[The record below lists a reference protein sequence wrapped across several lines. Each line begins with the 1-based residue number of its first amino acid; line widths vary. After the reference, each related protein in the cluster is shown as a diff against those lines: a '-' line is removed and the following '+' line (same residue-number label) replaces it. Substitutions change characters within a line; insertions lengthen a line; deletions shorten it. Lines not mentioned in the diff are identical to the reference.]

1 GRIRHERRRR
11 PAALRLHRQRRD
23 GRTRGA
29 CGRAAHGAGV
39 LLEPRRG
46 WRQRQPAGAHRAE
59 IAARH
64 AHFAGFSVAVG
75 RRHAAGGAAWP
86 GQPAEQGGSG
96 YRTGGAQPSRSE
108 LEIDQRREHG
118 RGGREPDA
126 VPADVSGQHARGRR
140 GQRIVRQH
148 SGHAEVAAMR
158 IASTQYHATMNTALQ
173 KANER
178 LSDILQKMASGEK
191 FSLPSED
198 PVGAVRLSRLT
209 REEAAL
215 VQYRENIATLKGRL
229 SQNEAF
235 LDGMISDMTSA
246 RDLLVWA
253 LDGSNTAAD
262 INAMASSI
270 QPIIDSLFYAA
281 NSRDAE
287 GRYLFSGTLSD
298 TAALTYDPAA
308 ALGARYT
315 YTGNAGRQLVAVAA
329 GVQQAANVTVQ
340 EMAAMLNQ
348 LDQVR
353 AVLSAPGVSANDPV
367 VRAELQAALNVTD
380 QTLNVTA

>member
-1 GRIRHERRRR
+1 
-11 PAALRLHRQRRD
+11 
-23 GRTRGA
+23 
-29 CGRAAHGAGV
+29 
-39 LLEPRRG
+39 
-46 WRQRQPAGAHRAE
+46 
-59 IAARH
+59 
-64 AHFAGFSVAVG
+64 
-75 RRHAAGGAAWP
+75 
-86 GQPAEQGGSG
+86 
-96 YRTGGAQPSRSE
+96 
-108 LEIDQRREHG
+108 
-118 RGGREPDA
+118 
-126 VPADVSGQHARGRR
+126 
-140 GQRIVRQH
+140 
-148 SGHAEVAAMR
+148 MR

-380 QTLNVTA
+380 QTLNVTAGKIAGLGGAQNILSTLDANHQNISLSNRQAALVVGQLDYADAAVKLNGYTTSVQATQKAYAQVSKLSLFEAM